1 MSVPKTGL
9 EMYQQ
14 RVIALYNQQ
23 LYTRLPS
30 NAFTPLSKDW
40 IRVFQDEAQLV
51 KEVMASQDYSTRL
64 AVLLGDSLSM
74 WFPTALLP
82 EGRFWLNQ
90 GISGDTTGGI
100 LKRLF
105 ALDGVEPDAIYI
117 LAGVNDLKLKTP
129 PNVILT
135 NYQRILQELQQKH
148 PNSRIVIQSL
158 FPTSLPSPILSF
170 TIPNAQILQL
180 NQDLKLLAEQSNVS
194 YLDLNPRF
202 SDNSG
207 NLRSELTTDGLHL
220 TPAGYQVWQF
230 ALNQSESRLTKGR
243 DEKYQKW
250 LQSSPEFTLNGKSYR
265 WVSYTVKPGDTLKT
279 ITLQTLGTD
288 EFDYCDLIAIRNQLS
303 SESVQNYQSLEIPT
317 L

>member
-9 EMYQQ
+9 EMYRQ
-14 RVIALYNQQ
+14 RVIALYNKQ
-23 LYTRLPS
+23 LYTRLPEP
-30 NAFTPLSKDW
+30 AFTPLSKDW

-51 KEVMASQDYSTRL
+51 KQVIASQDYSSRL

-74 WFPTALLP
+74 WFPNTLLP

-105 ALDGVEPDAIYI
+105 ALDAVEPDAIYI

-129 PNVILT
+129 VNVILT
-135 NYQRILQELQQKH
+135 NYQRICQELQQKH

-158 FPTSLPSPILSF
+158 FPTSLPSQFLSF
-170 TIPNAQILQL
+170 TVPNAKILQL
-180 NQDLKLLAEQSNVS
+180 NQDLKILAEQSNII
-194 YLDLNPRF
+194 YLDFYSRF
-202 SDNSG
+202 TDNSG

-265 WVSYTVKPGDTLKT
+265 WVSYKVKPGETLKT
-279 ITLQTLGTD
+279 IALQVFGTD
-288 EFDYCDLIAIRNQLS
+288 KFDYCDLIAIRNQLI
-303 SESVQNYQSLEIPT
+303 SESLRDDQTLEIPKN
-317 L
+317 